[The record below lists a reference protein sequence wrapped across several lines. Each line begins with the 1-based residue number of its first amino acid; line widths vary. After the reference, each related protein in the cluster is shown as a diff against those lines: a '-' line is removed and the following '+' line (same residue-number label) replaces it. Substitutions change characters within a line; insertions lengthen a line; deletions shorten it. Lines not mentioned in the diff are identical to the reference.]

1 MKRVLVLFAILIC
14 SVNLYAQ
21 STRRIGT
28 TQGTL
33 IERVK
38 VVEIVPEVSEEPE
51 EPEKEV
57 ETIDSKIGV
66 QKELSLGMWKL
77 FDAGELCAYKI
88 NYIYGKRLDDYFF
101 IGGGVGLEYD
111 ANSGSY
117 DDIIYQEHSGWYTM
131 PAVDSYGED
140 HLYMPLSTLVVPLFV
155 NAKAY
160 LTNTKVSPY
169 FSASTGFRLASKQT
183 IKVDNYSA
191 PDEWVEYGGTS
202 PFFEIAMGFTLRDS
216 KDNQYNIQ
224 LGCFGATLDAFEWG
238 YKTWEIYK
246 DYWTRCYSL
255 SLGVVF

>member
-51 EPEKEV
+51 EPEKDV

-77 FDAGELCAYKI
+77 YDTGDLCAYKI
-88 NYIYGKRLDDYFF
+88 NYIYGKRLDDNFF

-111 ANSGSY
+111 ANSGSHA
-117 DDIIYQEHSGWYTM
+117 DIIYKTSHGWYSMFVGDDWLEYNT
-131 PAVDSYGED
+131 
-140 HLYMPLSTLVVPLFV
+140 YMPLSTFAIPLFV

-183 IKVDNYSA
+183 IKVVNYSA

-202 PFFEIAMGFTLRDS
+202 PFFEIAMGCTLRDS

-224 LGCFGATLDAFEWG
+224 LGYYGATLDFFDGGETL
-238 YKTWEIYK
+238 KIYK
-246 DYWTRCYSL
+246 DYWKGCFSV
-255 SLGVVF
+255 SLGVTF